1 MNSRGDHN
9 QQILK
14 IYTHHRNWICQIQQL
29 AKKVEY
35 KQTVHHVDEVDVME
49 SKLNGSHTTEEES
62 SMTRQK
68 MLDSTL
74 LGDGG
79 IPLSKVMTPV
89 QDYDSNSLKRRNPR
103 QMFTDSAFY
112 SPKFHPSVADQVEMA
127 HKLSSSLY
135 DDGNKTSKGQDMFLK
150 RSKKSG
156 EILEPE
162 PVEAKHD
169 KTPNLKLVMNPEGKL
184 HDWTDLPEEEVPDE
198 LRVAYQGNPEIAK
211 TLVEGMNNCKGRGK
225 N

>member
-62 SMTRQK
+62 SMSRQK

-89 QDYDSNSLKRRNPR
+89 QDYDSNSLKRSESFENK
-103 QMFTDSAFY
+103 QN
-112 SPKFHPSVADQVEMA
+112 KI
-127 HKLSSSLY
+127 SL
-135 DDGNKTSKGQDMFLK
+135 K
-150 RSKKSG
+150 
-156 EILEPE
+156 
-162 PVEAKHD
+162 
-169 KTPNLKLVMNPEGKL
+169 
-184 HDWTDLPEEEVPDE
+184 
-198 LRVAYQGNPEIAK
+198 
-211 TLVEGMNNCKGRGK
+211 
-225 N
+225 